1 MLLIMAY
8 ILTFFHTQVSVYP
21 QVVQPENPNSYR
33 VRKREA
39 FKLQRERKKA
49 RREGREANLLQP
61 QLVLASSNENEAS
74 EAQTEC

>member
-1 MLLIMAY
+1 MLLIMAC

-21 QVVQPENPNSYR
+21 QVVQPENPDSYR

-49 RREGREANLLQP
+49 RREAREANLLQP
-61 QLVLASSNENEAS
+61 QLVLASANEAS

>member
-21 QVVQPENPNSYR
+21 QVVQPENPDSYR

-61 QLVLASSNENEAS
+61 QLVLASANEAS

>member
-1 MLLIMAY
+1 MLLIMAC

-21 QVVQPENPNSYR
+21 QVVQPENPDSYR

-61 QLVLASSNENEAS
+61 QLVLASANEAS

>member
-21 QVVQPENPNSYR
+21 QVVQPENPDSYR

-49 RREGREANLLQP
+49 RREAREANLLQP
-61 QLVLASSNENEAS
+61 QLVLASANEAS